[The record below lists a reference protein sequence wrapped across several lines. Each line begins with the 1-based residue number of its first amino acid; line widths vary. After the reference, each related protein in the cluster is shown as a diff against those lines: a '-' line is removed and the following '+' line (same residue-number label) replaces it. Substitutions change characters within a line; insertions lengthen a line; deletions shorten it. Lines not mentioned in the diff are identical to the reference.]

1 MSERTYSFRF
11 AHDIFPVIRP
21 YLYSPEIALFSR
33 SLLLPPPLAYLFPRR
48 PLRNLDAGQVVHVI
62 HSRNSSSLSCR
73 TFVAKARRGSF
84 EQKISRWNCTL
95 I

>member
-21 YLYSPEIALFSR
+21 YLHSPEIALFSR
-33 SLLLPPPLAYLFPRR
+33 SLLLPPLAYLFPHR

-62 HSRNSSSLSCR
+62 HSRNSPSLSCR
-73 TFVAKARRGSF
+73 TFVTKGRG
-84 EQKISRWNCTL
+84 
-95 I
+95 